1 MDTKK
6 GVFSK
11 LEVDGKIIE
20 LPFPIE
26 VSMENIQTKDAR
38 PYEIMVALIR
48 GLCERAGIPL
58 QYSRCY
64 SANNKE
70 IVEITRKYV
79 RDQAMNYDGVFWKYI
94 SKKYGKPRLD
104 YIMDFHELERV
115 LDDMDKDFDFS
126 IGADGVACKVAKYL
140 DADKET
146 EIKKITWTEEKQEDK
161 T

>member
-1 MDTKK
+1 MDEKR

-11 LEVDGKIIE
+11 IKVDGKTIE

-26 VSMENIQTKDAR
+26 VSMENIQEKGAR

-48 GLCERAGIPL
+48 GLCERAGISL
-58 QYSRCY
+58 RD
-64 SANNKE
+64 NKE
-70 IVEITRKYV
+70 IVDTTRNYI

-104 YIMDFHELERV
+104 YIMDFHKLERV

-126 IGADGVACKVAKYL
+126 IGVDGVARKVGKYL
-140 DADKET
+140 NIDRDG
-146 EIKKITWTEEKQEDK
+146 EKQNADSH
-161 T
+161 